1 MRQLVAGRIFA
12 FCLCLIFL
20 LSTATTAFAA
30 DFSADERQKIID
42 SVAVAL
48 NRNLAIGEKV
58 YCQASGFGISMDSL
72 GVEISLID
80 GSGATLGVY
89 GFSSPMR
96 TLEVTTQKGEKFV
109 GYCLKAAKDY
119 PGAGGSTWTV
129 KPWINDRA
137 HNKILWVLENSW
149 PAIPMD
155 EMMGKAGASLDAFYE
170 KLKASNPTVDEQY
183 IQIFGSREKFLMTY
197 AVQAVFGTVQMA
209 IWYHEGEALKGNP
222 GKYMGPQMTKG
233 PEDLIKLYNYLCMER
248 GEYNNYSQHTFGR
261 SVKINRLYGNNP
273 GVKETTEADSCGKG
287 YLFGPY
293 KVTSDLIQVGNL
305 SVAIKGEGAGKC
317 KFVSTT
323 IGANGHVT
331 AMSDIPNVALNQ
343 DFFVFAGGDVQSF
356 KLQLEAKTPNGRAM
370 PENGRGRML
379 ESDNNSAVQSVGLG
393 CVIETIPA
401 RDELEEPHFA
411 AGVRAKVVISK
422 TGDDER
428 PLPGAEIVIKD
439 KATSK
444 EVFRGVTDAD
454 GKVTTGELDPG
465 NYVFVE
471 GKAPDG
477 YILDNKEHTFV
488 VNEDGTVTG
497 EQSLANRKTS
507 VEIQKIDAVT
517 GAGVAGAQIGIY
529 RAGDNQQVTTVTS
542 GADGKAVVKG
552 LAAGNYYAKETVPP
566 AGYKLNDAEI
576 PFVIHNDGTTT
587 PVVKITNS
595 REGRQVRISKDDAE
609 TKAPVSNAGVSVYD
623 KDGNEVFK
631 GTTNADGEVLTIPLT
646 PGEYTFKETSAPAGY
661 ELNREVFKFTLNE
674 DGSISGTTAFSN
686 TPLKYEVVIRKTR
699 TGTTTPVQGATITV
713 YNQAGEKVHE
723 ARTDVNGEIRI
734 SNLKPGK
741 YTFKETAAPVG
752 YAKEDGTYSFDVAGD
767 GRVSGTTSIT
777 NDPLRYDVTLK
788 KLDAVNNAPL
798 KGATLAVYD
807 STGKNVLSA
816 VTDDKGEIKVPRL
829 LPGKYTFKETA
840 APYGYKLNAGSFA
853 FEVGSDGKVT
863 GTTTLTNER
872 LRYDVTLK
880 KLDASNNNA
889 PLKGAT
895 LAVYDRDGKN
905 IYSAV
910 TDDKGEI
917 KVPQLLP
924 GKYTFKEVVAPAGY
938 ALNGN
943 TFTFEV
949 GGDGK
954 VTGATTITNELLW
967 HDATIKKV
975 DAANNAP
982 LKGAALAVYNSAGKN
997 IYSAVTDDKGE
1008 IKVSHLMPGKYTV
1021 KETAAPSGY
1030 TLNVNSFAFEVGS
1043 DGKVTGA
1050 TTIADELIRVPVRK
1064 VDAKNASV
1072 ELSGA
1077 TFSLYRADN
1086 NVLVKTL
1093 TTGVTHALVLDTQR
1107 TIHNPSCAKIAATP
1121 GLSSVSAADARNYT
1135 HCAVCTPLHDATTS
1149 GTVTFT
1155 GMPAGKYYIKETVAP
1170 KGYALSNEV
1179 IKLEITPTYVNPANP
1194 YVIKDSPLVQ
1204 TGAENNTLIGVHIAA
1219 FVTSVTVLGFF
1230 GIRKLRAMLGW

>member
-1 MRQLVAGRIFA
+1 MRKSVAGRIFA

-209 IWYHEGEALKGNP
+209 IWYHEGEALKGHP

-323 IGANGHVT
+323 IGANGNVT

-379 ESDNNSAVQSVGLG
+379 ESDNNSAIQSVGLG

-422 TGDDER
+422 TGDDGR
-428 PLPGAEIVIKD
+428 PLSGAEIVIKD

-576 PFVIHNDGTTT
+576 PFVVHNDGTTT

-723 ARTDVNGEIRI
+723 ARTDVNGEVRI

-840 APYGYKLNAGSFA
+840 APGGYKLNAGSFA

-889 PLKGAT
+889 PLKG
-895 LAVYDRDGKN
+895 
-905 IYSAV
+905 
-910 TDDKGEI
+910 
-917 KVPQLLP
+917 
-924 GKYTFKEVVAPAGY
+924 
-938 ALNGN
+938 
-943 TFTFEV
+943 
-949 GGDGK
+949 
-954 VTGATTITNELLW
+954 
-967 HDATIKKV
+967 
-975 DAANNAP
+975 
-982 LKGAALAVYNSAGKN
+982 ALAVYNSAGKN

>member
-1 MRQLVAGRIFA
+1 MRQSVAGRIFA

-48 NRNLAIGEKV
+48 SRNLAIGEKV

-323 IGANGHVT
+323 IGANGNVT

-379 ESDNNSAVQSVGLG
+379 ESDNNSAIQSVGLG

-411 AGVRAKVVISK
+411 AGARAKVVISK
-422 TGDDER
+422 TGDDGR

-439 KATSK
+439 KATSN

-465 NYVFVE
+465 NYVFIE

-576 PFVIHNDGTTT
+576 PFVVHNDGTTT

-623 KDGNEVFK
+623 KDGIEVFK

-723 ARTDVNGEIRI
+723 ARTDVNGEVRI

-752 YAKEDGTYSFDVAGD
+752 YAKEDSTYSFDVAGD

-816 VTDDKGEIKVPRL
+816 VTDDKGEIKVP
-829 LPGKYTFKETA
+829 
-840 APYGYKLNAGSFA
+840 
-853 FEVGSDGKVT
+853 
-863 GTTTLTNER
+863 
-872 LRYDVTLK
+872 
-880 KLDASNNNA
+880 
-889 PLKGAT
+889 
-895 LAVYDRDGKN
+895 
-905 IYSAV
+905 
-910 TDDKGEI
+910 
-917 KVPQLLP
+917 QLLP
-924 GKYTFKEVVAPAGY
+924 GKYTFKEAVAPAGY

-1064 VDAKNASV
+1064 VDAKNTSV

-1093 TTGVTHALVLDTQR
+1093 TTGVTPALVLDTQR
-1107 TIHNPSCAKIAATP
+1107 TIHNPSCTKIAGTP
-1121 GLSSVSAADARNYT
+1121 GLSTVSPTDARNYT
-1135 HCAVCTPLHDATTS
+1135 HCAACTPLHDTTTS

-1155 GMPAGKYYIKETVAP
+1155 GMPAGRYYIKETAAP

-1179 IKLEITPTYVNPANP
+1179 IKLEITSTYVNPANP

-1204 TGAENNTLIGVHIAA
+1204 TGAENNTLIGGHITA

>member
-1 MRQLVAGRIFA
+1 MRQSVAGRIFA

-20 LSTATTAFAA
+20 LSTATMAFAA

-58 YCQASGFGISMDSL
+58 YCQASGVGIHMDSL
-72 GVEISLID
+72 GVEISMID
-80 GSGATLGVY
+80 GSGAPLGRY
-89 GFSSPMR
+89 IFSSPMR

-209 IWYHEGEALKGNP
+209 IWYHEGEALKGSP
-222 GKYMGPQMTKG
+222 GNYMGPQMING

-323 IGANGHVT
+323 IGANGNVT

-343 DFFVFAGGDVQSF
+343 DFFVFAGGDVRSF

-576 PFVIHNDGTTT
+576 PFVVHNDGTTT

-623 KDGNEVFK
+623 KDGIEVFK

-674 DGSISGTTAFSN
+674 DGSISCTTAFSN
-686 TPLKYEVVIRKTR
+686 TPLKYEVVIRKTQ

-723 ARTDVNGEIRI
+723 ARTDVNGEVRI

-807 STGKNVLSA
+807 SA
-816 VTDDKGEIKVPRL
+816 
-829 LPGKYTFKETA
+829 
-840 APYGYKLNAGSFA
+840 
-853 FEVGSDGKVT
+853 
-863 GTTTLTNER
+863 
-872 LRYDVTLK
+872 
-880 KLDASNNNA
+880 
-889 PLKGAT
+889 
-895 LAVYDRDGKN
+895 GKN

-924 GKYTFKEVVAPAGY
+924 GKYTFKEAVAPAGY

-1064 VDAKNASV
+1064 VDAKNTSV

-1093 TTGVTHALVLDTQR
+1093 TTGVTPALVLDTQR
-1107 TIHNPSCAKIAATP
+1107 TIHNPSCTKIAGTP
-1121 GLSSVSAADARNYT
+1121 GLSTVSPTDARNYT
-1135 HCAVCTPLHDATTS
+1135 HCAACTPLHDTTTS

-1155 GMPAGKYYIKETVAP
+1155 GMPAGRYYIKETAAP

-1179 IKLEITPTYVNPANP
+1179 IKLEITSTYVNPANP

-1204 TGAENNTLIGVHIAA
+1204 TGAENNTLIGGHVTA

>member
-1 MRQLVAGRIFA
+1 MRQSVAGRIFA

-58 YCQASGFGISMDSL
+58 YCQASGFGIHMDSL
-72 GVEISLID
+72 GVEISMID
-80 GSGATLGVY
+80 GSGAPLGRY
-89 GFSSPMR
+89 IFSSPMR

-155 EMMGKAGASLDAFYE
+155 EMMRNAGASLDAFYE
-170 KLKASNPTVDEQY
+170 NLKASNPTVDEQY

-222 GKYMGPQMTKG
+222 GNYMGPQMTKG

-273 GVKETTEADSCGKG
+273 GVRETTEADSCGKG

-323 IGANGHVT
+323 IGANGNVT

-343 DFFVFAGGDVQSF
+343 DFYVFAGGDVPSF

-411 AGVRAKVVISK
+411 AGARAKVVISK
-422 TGDDER
+422 TGDDGR

-497 EQSLANRKTS
+497 EQSLTNRKTS
-507 VEIQKIDAVT
+507 VEIQKVDADT
-517 GAGVAGAQIGIY
+517 GAGVAGAQIGVY

-542 GADGKAVVKG
+542 GADGKAIVKG

-576 PFVIHNDGTTT
+576 PFVVHNDGTTT

-623 KDGNEVFK
+623 KDGIEVFK

-686 TPLKYEVVIRKTR
+686 TPLKYEVVIRKTQ

-723 ARTDVNGEIRI
+723 ARTDVNGEVRI

-807 STGKNVLSA
+807 SA
-816 VTDDKGEIKVPRL
+816 
-829 LPGKYTFKETA
+829 
-840 APYGYKLNAGSFA
+840 
-853 FEVGSDGKVT
+853 
-863 GTTTLTNER
+863 
-872 LRYDVTLK
+872 
-880 KLDASNNNA
+880 
-889 PLKGAT
+889 
-895 LAVYDRDGKN
+895 GKN

-924 GKYTFKEVVAPAGY
+924 GKYTFKEAVAPAGY

-1064 VDAKNASV
+1064 VDAKNTSV

-1093 TTGVTHALVLDTQR
+1093 TTGVTPALVLDTQR
-1107 TIHNPSCAKIAATP
+1107 TIHNPSCTKIAGTP
-1121 GLSSVSAADARNYT
+1121 GLSTVSPTDARNYT
-1135 HCAVCTPLHDATTS
+1135 HCAACTPLHDTTTS

-1155 GMPAGKYYIKETVAP
+1155 GMPAGRYYIKETAAP

-1179 IKLEITPTYVNPANP
+1179 IKLEITSTYVNPANP

-1204 TGAENNTLIGVHIAA
+1204 TGAENNTLIGGHITA

>member
-1 MRQLVAGRIFA
+1 MRQSVAGRIFA

-20 LSTATTAFAA
+20 LSTATMAFAA

-58 YCQASGFGISMDSL
+58 YCQASGVGIHMDSL
-72 GVEISLID
+72 GVEISMID
-80 GSGATLGVY
+80 GSGAPLGRY
-89 GFSSPMR
+89 IFSSPMR

-209 IWYHEGEALKGNP
+209 IWYHEGEALKGSP
-222 GKYMGPQMTKG
+222 GNYMGPQMIKG

-323 IGANGHVT
+323 IGANGNVT

-343 DFFVFAGGDVQSF
+343 DFFVFAGGDVRSF

-411 AGVRAKVVISK
+411 AGVRVKVVISK
-422 TGDDER
+422 TGDDEH

-444 EVFRGVTDAD
+444 EVFRGVTDAG

-477 YILDNKEHTFV
+477 YILDNKEHTFI

-497 EQSLANRKTS
+497 EQSLTNRKTS
-507 VEIQKIDAVT
+507 VEIQKVDADT
-517 GAGVAGAQIGIY
+517 GAGVAGAQIGVY

-542 GADGKAVVKG
+542 GADGKAIVKG

-576 PFVIHNDGTTT
+576 PFVVHNDGTTT

-623 KDGNEVFK
+623 KDGIEVFK

-686 TPLKYEVVIRKTR
+686 TPLKYEVVIRKTQ

-723 ARTDVNGEIRI
+723 ARTDVNGEVRI

-807 STGKNVLSA
+807 SA
-816 VTDDKGEIKVPRL
+816 
-829 LPGKYTFKETA
+829 
-840 APYGYKLNAGSFA
+840 
-853 FEVGSDGKVT
+853 
-863 GTTTLTNER
+863 
-872 LRYDVTLK
+872 
-880 KLDASNNNA
+880 
-889 PLKGAT
+889 
-895 LAVYDRDGKN
+895 GKN

-924 GKYTFKEVVAPAGY
+924 GKYTFKEAVAPAGY

-1064 VDAKNASV
+1064 VDAKNTSV

-1093 TTGVTHALVLDTQR
+1093 TTGVTPALVLDTQR
-1107 TIHNPSCAKIAATP
+1107 TIHNPSCTKIAGTP
-1121 GLSSVSAADARNYT
+1121 GLSTVSPTDARNYT
-1135 HCAVCTPLHDATTS
+1135 HCAACTPLHDTTTS

-1155 GMPAGKYYIKETVAP
+1155 GMPAGRYYIKETAAP

-1179 IKLEITPTYVNPANP
+1179 IKLEITSTYVNPANP

-1204 TGAENNTLIGVHIAA
+1204 TGAENNTLIGGHITA

>member
-1 MRQLVAGRIFA
+1 MRQSVAGRIFA

-48 NRNLAIGEKV
+48 SRNLAIGEKV

-323 IGANGHVT
+323 IGANGNVT

-343 DFFVFAGGDVQSF
+343 DFYVFAGGDVQSF

-411 AGVRAKVVISK
+411 AGARAKVVISK
-422 TGDDER
+422 TGDDGR

-477 YILDNKEHTFV
+477 YILDNKEHTFI

-497 EQSLANRKTS
+497 EQSLTNRKTS
-507 VEIQKIDAVT
+507 VEIQKVDADT
-517 GAGVAGAQIGIY
+517 GAGVAGAQIGVY

-542 GADGKAVVKG
+542 GADGKAIVKG

-576 PFVIHNDGTTT
+576 PFVVHNDGTTT

-623 KDGNEVFK
+623 KDGIEVFK

-686 TPLKYEVVIRKTR
+686 TPLKYEVVIRKTQ

-723 ARTDVNGEIRI
+723 ARTDVNGEVRI

-807 STGKNVLSA
+807 SA
-816 VTDDKGEIKVPRL
+816 
-829 LPGKYTFKETA
+829 
-840 APYGYKLNAGSFA
+840 
-853 FEVGSDGKVT
+853 
-863 GTTTLTNER
+863 
-872 LRYDVTLK
+872 
-880 KLDASNNNA
+880 
-889 PLKGAT
+889 
-895 LAVYDRDGKN
+895 GKN

-924 GKYTFKEVVAPAGY
+924 GKYTFKEAVAPAGY

-1064 VDAKNASV
+1064 VDAKNTSV

-1093 TTGVTHALVLDTQR
+1093 TTGVTPALVLDTQR
-1107 TIHNPSCAKIAATP
+1107 TIHNPSCTKIAGTP
-1121 GLSSVSAADARNYT
+1121 GLSTVSPTDARNYT
-1135 HCAVCTPLHDATTS
+1135 HCAACTPLHDTTTS

-1155 GMPAGKYYIKETVAP
+1155 GMPAGRYYIKETAAP

-1179 IKLEITPTYVNPANP
+1179 IKLEITSTYVNPANP

-1204 TGAENNTLIGVHIAA
+1204 TGAENNTLIGGHITA

>member
-1 MRQLVAGRIFA
+1 MRKSVAGRIFA

-323 IGANGHVT
+323 IGANGNVT

-343 DFFVFAGGDVQSF
+343 DFYVFAGGDVQSF

-411 AGVRAKVVISK
+411 AGARAKVVISK
-422 TGDDER
+422 TGDDGR

-497 EQSLANRKTS
+497 EQSLTNRKTS
-507 VEIQKIDAVT
+507 VEIQKVDADT
-517 GAGVAGAQIGIY
+517 GAGVAGAQIGVY

-542 GADGKAVVKG
+542 GADGKAIVKG

-576 PFVIHNDGTTT
+576 PFVVHNDGTTT

-623 KDGNEVFK
+623 KDGIEVFK

-686 TPLKYEVVIRKTR
+686 TPLKYEVVIRKTQ

-723 ARTDVNGEIRI
+723 ARTDVNGEVRI

-807 STGKNVLSA
+807 SA
-816 VTDDKGEIKVPRL
+816 
-829 LPGKYTFKETA
+829 
-840 APYGYKLNAGSFA
+840 
-853 FEVGSDGKVT
+853 
-863 GTTTLTNER
+863 
-872 LRYDVTLK
+872 
-880 KLDASNNNA
+880 
-889 PLKGAT
+889 
-895 LAVYDRDGKN
+895 GKN

-924 GKYTFKEVVAPAGY
+924 GKYTFKEAVAPAGY

-1064 VDAKNASV
+1064 VDAKNTSV

-1093 TTGVTHALVLDTQR
+1093 TTGVTPALVLDTQR
-1107 TIHNPSCAKIAATP
+1107 TIHNPSCTKIAGTP
-1121 GLSSVSAADARNYT
+1121 GLSTVSPTDARNYT
-1135 HCAVCTPLHDATTS
+1135 HCAACTPLHDTTTS

-1155 GMPAGKYYIKETVAP
+1155 GMPAGRYYIKETAAP

-1179 IKLEITPTYVNPANP
+1179 IKLEITSTYVNPANP

-1204 TGAENNTLIGVHIAA
+1204 TGAENNTLIGGHITA

>member
-1 MRQLVAGRIFA
+1 MRQSVAGRIFA

-323 IGANGHVT
+323 IGANGNVT

-411 AGVRAKVVISK
+411 AGARAKVVISK
-422 TGDDER
+422 TGDDGR

-439 KATSK
+439 KATSN

-465 NYVFVE
+465 NYVFIE

-576 PFVIHNDGTTT
+576 PFVVHNDGTTT

-623 KDGNEVFK
+623 KDGIEVFK

-686 TPLKYEVVIRKTR
+686 TPLKYEVVIRKTQ

-723 ARTDVNGEIRI
+723 ARTDVNGEVRI

-807 STGKNVLSA
+807 SA
-816 VTDDKGEIKVPRL
+816 
-829 LPGKYTFKETA
+829 
-840 APYGYKLNAGSFA
+840 
-853 FEVGSDGKVT
+853 
-863 GTTTLTNER
+863 
-872 LRYDVTLK
+872 
-880 KLDASNNNA
+880 
-889 PLKGAT
+889 
-895 LAVYDRDGKN
+895 GKN

-924 GKYTFKEVVAPAGY
+924 GKYTFKEAVAPAGY

-1064 VDAKNASV
+1064 VDAKNTSV

-1093 TTGVTHALVLDTQR
+1093 TTGVTPALVLDTQR
-1107 TIHNPSCAKIAATP
+1107 TIHNPSCTKIAGTP
-1121 GLSSVSAADARNYT
+1121 GLSTVSPTDARNYT
-1135 HCAVCTPLHDATTS
+1135 HCAACTPLHDTTTS

-1155 GMPAGKYYIKETVAP
+1155 GMPAGRYYIKETAAP

-1179 IKLEITPTYVNPANP
+1179 IKLEITSTYVNPANP

-1204 TGAENNTLIGVHIAA
+1204 TGAENNTLIGGHITA